1 MTAAGPAGAGEAE
14 VVGLAVGMEDAG
26 GVAEVEEPGEGEDLQ
41 VVASS
46 RPAECAVLQTV
57 PRNEKKGSSSSSSSK
72 IEHEIC
78 TATMCLSFNR
88 LCSSHSIGLPFD
100 PHSGAIVTLGSSRVV
115 LPSRTA
121 LRRPIS

>member
-1 MTAAGPAGAGEAE
+1 MTAAGPAGGGEAE

-26 GVAEVEEPGEGEDLQ
+26 GVAEVEESGEGEDLQ

-46 RPAECAVLQTV
+46 RPVECAVLQTV
-57 PRNEKKGSSSSSSSK
+57 PRNEKRGSSSSK

-88 LCSSHSIGLPFD
+88 LCSSI
-100 PHSGAIVTLGSSRVV
+100 
-115 LPSRTA
+115 
-121 LRRPIS
+121 